1 MVRGGLKLKRELATA
16 APVKPTGPFTVADIW
31 VDASVYH
38 LDTPFSYL
46 IPGNLSSSLHQGSMV
61 SVPFHGREVIGI
73 VVELRSPDS
82 HSGLKSITKVIGSI
96 PLLSQETLELIT
108 KASRR
113 YAAHPFD
120 IIRSAIPDR
129 FVKVESQFNFTE
141 DRSINPSVP
150 GKQSYLQLPAGQ
162 DRDLLIAKKVAAL
175 SEAGSTLVILPD
187 TRHVERVHAYLE
199 ELKLEHTI
207 LDSQLPKSEY
217 YSNFLKVRTGLSKV
231 VIGTRS
237 AVFAPVNALKSLVI
251 YNEGSENLYEQRSPG
266 WNARDIALL
275 RRQCEDIDLYFIG
288 YSPSS
293 EVARLID
300 EDWVE
305 FKKTKSKVK
314 LAVTPQVHG
323 ELLPSRAIP
332 LIKRALSSGPV
343 LFIVPTKGYAQAI
356 RCSKCRTISRCQC
369 GGAHFKSSAQSP
381 ISCSHCLTQVSNW
394 QCSWC
399 NHLIPA
405 LASRGIER
413 HQHEI
418 GVLFPGTPTV
428 LSSADHLITEVV
440 DHGIVI
446 ATPGMAPK
454 TTAGYRSVVILEGN
468 RFLNQPDMRANERV
482 REMYF
487 AHAALASSDGT
498 VILVQDEGHTI
509 ATALTTWNPS
519 IAIHRDLEERSSLR
533 LPPYVRAAILT
544 METGEI
550 TRLKSALEGARAEG
564 RIPAETTLLGPV
576 AHGDKSALILTV
588 DVAHGEELV
597 STLHEFMRR
606 RSASKKSLP
615 SLRIDPYSL
624 SR

>member
-1 MVRGGLKLKRELATA
+1 
-16 APVKPTGPFTVADIW
+16 
-31 VDASVYH
+31 
-38 LDTPFSYL
+38 
-46 IPGNLSSSLHQGSMV
+46 
-61 SVPFHGREVIGI
+61 
-73 VVELRSPDS
+73 
-82 HSGLKSITKVIGSI
+82 
-96 PLLSQETLELIT
+96 
-108 KASRR
+108 
-113 YAAHPFD
+113 
-120 IIRSAIPDR
+120 
-129 FVKVESQFNFTE
+129 
-141 DRSINPSVP
+141 
-150 GKQSYLQLPAGQ
+150 
-162 DRDLLIAKKVAAL
+162 VAAL

-237 AVFAPVNALKSLVI
+237 AVFAPVNELKSLVI

-314 LAVTPQVHG
+314 LAVTPQLHG

-356 RCSKCRTISRCQC
+356 RCSKCRTISRCEC

-381 ISCSHCLTQVSNW
+381 ISCIHCLTQVPKW

-418 GVLFPGTPTV
+418 GVLFPGTSTV

-519 IAIHRDLEERSSLR
+519 IAIHRDLEERSSLK

-576 AHGDKSALILTV
+576 ARGDKSALILTV